1 VAPDRLRRALLA
13 EVSAVGI
20 TLSTDQI
27 SVLSKYLALVS
38 RWRRRARLT
47 AVADP
52 IDAARVHIADS
63 LLVLRA
69 GVPAGASLIDVGSG
83 AGLPG
88 IPLKVARPDLD
99 LTLLEP
105 EARRAA
111 FLEVAATELSL
122 LLRVVVAR
130 AEDAAKEPS
139 LREQFDVAAA
149 RAVAPL
155 PAVCE
160 LTLPFVRA
168 GGKTVLLKGPSV
180 RGELQDGRAASY
192 VLGGGEP
199 ALIDARLAGGERRVI
214 VVIPKTGRTPVEFPR
229 RSGIPQRRPLKR

>member
-1 VAPDRLRRALLA
+1 MAPDRLRGALLA
-13 EVSAVGI
+13 ELSAVGI

-27 SVLSKYLALVS
+27 SLLSKYLGLVS

-69 GVPAGASLIDVGSG
+69 GVPASASLIDVGSG
-83 AGLPG
+83 AGFPG

-99 LTLLEP
+99 ITLLEP

-122 LLRVVVAR
+122 LLRVVAAR

-139 LREQFDVAAA
+139 LREQFDLAAA

-160 LTLPFVRA
+160 LTLPFVRP

-180 RGELQDGRAASY
+180 RGELQDGRAAAHA
-192 VLGGGEP
+192 LGGGEP
-199 ALIDARLAGGERRVI
+199 ALIDVRLAGGERRVI
-214 VVIPKTGRTPVEFPR
+214 VVIPKTGLTPVEFPR